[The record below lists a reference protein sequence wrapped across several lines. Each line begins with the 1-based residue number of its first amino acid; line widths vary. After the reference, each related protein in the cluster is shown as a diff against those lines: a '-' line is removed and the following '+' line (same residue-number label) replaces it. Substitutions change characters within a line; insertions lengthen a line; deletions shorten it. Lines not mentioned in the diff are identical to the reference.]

1 MELTTIKDGE
11 VFIFSVTGRLDAET
25 AQKAEKEAKTWLAKG
40 EKKIAGDLT
49 GLAYISSAGLRLMLM
64 LAKGLKTSGGK
75 FCLFGLQ
82 EPVMEVFE
90 IAGFSSIIPLAP
102 SKGDALVQLGG

>member
-1 MELTTIKDGE
+1 MELTTSKDGS
-11 VFIFSVTGRLDAET
+11 VFIFSISGRLDAET
-25 AQKAEKEAKTWLAKG
+25 AQQAEKEAKTWLESG
-40 EKKIAGDLT
+40 EKIIAGDLSE
-49 GLAYISSAGLRLMLM
+49 LAYISSAGLRLMLM

-90 IAGFSSIIPLAP
+90 IAGFSSIIPLAATQ
-102 SKGDALVQLGG
+102 GDAITQLG